1 MRTALL
7 LFLVAACNG
16 SSGTDGGSSVDGA
29 TDGNTGVD
37 APSDTGV
44 PDDSGGMQDTGTGPQ
59 TCVIPKGGAMCGG
72 VNWACDETADCAPG
86 NACCLTLDMMVV
98 KGSGCTGFCQ
108 NPRLQLCQTNTEC
121 SGGMNCMATTCSG
134 FVVKTCG
141 GVPANLCK

>member
-7 LFLVAACNG
+7 LVLVSACNG
-16 SSGTDGGSSVDGA
+16 SSGTDGGTNPDGQA
-29 TDGNTGVD
+29 PADTSTGD
-37 APSDTGV
+37 DTGTMQ
-44 PDDSGGMQDTGTGPQ
+44 DSAMMQDTGGGPQ

-98 KGSGCTGFCQ
+98 KGSSCTGFCQ
-108 NPRLQLCQTNTEC
+108 NPRLQLCQSNTEC